1 MAANFDLVWVVK
13 KKKKKRK
20 KRKKKKEKRK
30 KKEDFPY
37 RMFLVITLMLS
48 LVSFD
53 GHLALFSRPIEE
65 KIDKR

>member
-1 MAANFDLVWVVK
+1 
-13 KKKKKRK
+13 
-20 KRKKKKEKRK
+20 
-30 KKEDFPY
+30 
-37 RMFLVITLMLS
+37 MFLVITLMLS